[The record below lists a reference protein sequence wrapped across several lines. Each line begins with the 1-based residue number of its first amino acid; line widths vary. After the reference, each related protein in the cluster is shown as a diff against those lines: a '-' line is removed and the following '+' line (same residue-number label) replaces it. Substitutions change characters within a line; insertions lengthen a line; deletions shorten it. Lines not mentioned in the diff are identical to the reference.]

1 MNDFSTPSP
10 IVNEITAV
18 EVEEIGILTTNPL
31 PAADEIQQLEDSL
44 NSFKSIE
51 DKQEKQNQLENIL
64 TEEMKLL
71 ASLRKSEIE
80 LKDELRIEL

>member
-31 PAADEIQQLEDSL
+31 PAADEIHQLEDSL

-71 ASLRKSEIE
+71 ASLRKSDIE